1 MSTTLCSVCGTIGL
15 GSGGDGFY
23 YCLTC
28 GTQSQ
33 DLVEQGME
41 DDGMVFNGVY
51 NHAYRRRTPHSA
63 PVQSQAEIDMQTQ
76 AEVLTQMQK
85 VNMTTDQAFSQRAG
99 GDADLDD
106 EAMLRN
112 YRFQQND
119 ALDAETLASQLKE
132 RYLEGMQMMIQMQ
145 CEALVKKFGVSPL
158 ICGVFAPIWL
168 RFVASTRVLERG
180 WANETLQAAD
190 ALSENLNRRQDGRD
204 EDFEDINPPISKY
217 KNSAIFKAEP
227 RTSLYGK
234 KARIVW
240 AGSLKDRIPVAI
252 SLAISFLACHIAREA
267 VLPTDLIKWAL
278 EGKLPY
284 LAAFVDIEK
293 SLSGVSKPWP
303 LSPKYLLRPQ
313 HVIGA
318 WQLELMSGC
327 LAKRVGLQLPPVNF
341 HSISCRFL
349 KQLGFPVEELFPA
362 VSRIYE
368 WLLPPGLW
376 ISADT
381 GDSPTRVYVMAML
394 VVVIRILYN
403 IHGQGYWEKSLSDN
417 TLASGSC
424 DKNSNGDPSQDQLDR
439 KSQRSTDSCVNGANV
454 GNNCHDIHL
463 TAKATGEI
471 PVSSSGNI
479 THFQDQELDATT
491 MLHKLESWDRDDSDR
506 FDYGKDLYTYLKYC
520 NEVIFAGS
528 KMSYDEENII
538 KHFWKLYE
546 KLEKE
551 DLDPINEAEGDA
563 FFEPSINSTRYNSV
577 SQSMSED
584 NVGLCQPDCK
594 EIPTAGEPE
603 CSLRPG
609 VKKENESGFSNIP
622 LRESSGIKKDR
633 NSSLESIISDM
644 EQNGFHYIRPAKCHP
659 PDTYL
664 SYKKKKIN
672 RKFETV
678 VHADYYILLRAC
690 ARVVKVNA
698 YALHS
703 CVLNIERRLSWIEDR
718 VVGVLRG
725 KLLTGSQE

>member
-1 MSTTLCSVCGTIGL
+1 MATTLCNVCGTFGL
-15 GSGGDGFY
+15 GNGGDGFY

-33 DLVEQGME
+33 DLIEQTME
-41 DDGMVFNGVY
+41 DDGMLFNGVY
-51 NHAYRRRTPHSA
+51 NHAYRRKMPHGA
-63 PVQSQAEIDMQTQ
+63 PVLSQAEIDMQTQ
-76 AEVLTQMQK
+76 AEVLTKMQK
-85 VNMTTDQAFSQRAG
+85 ANTTSEQAFSQRVA
-99 GDADLDD
+99 GDADSDD

-112 YRFQQND
+112 YGFQRSD
-119 ALDAETLASQLKE
+119 ALDAETLASQLRE

-145 CEALVKKFGVSPL
+145 CEALVKKFGASPL

-168 RFVASTRVLERG
+168 RFVASTKVLERG
-180 WANETLQAAD
+180 WANEALQAAD
-190 ALSENLNRRQDGRD
+190 ALYEDLKQRLDGPNQ
-204 EDFEDINPPISKY
+204 DFEDINPPISKY
-217 KNSAIFKAEP
+217 KKSAIFKAES

-240 AGSLKDRIPVAI
+240 ASSLKDRIPVTI

-293 SLSGVSKPWP
+293 SLSGISKPWP

-318 WQLELMSGC
+318 WQLELMAGC
-327 LAKRVGLQLPPVNF
+327 LAKHIGLQLPPVNF

-349 KQLGFPVEELFPA
+349 KQLGFPVNELFPA

-368 WLLPPGLW
+368 WSSSPPGLW
-376 ISADT
+376 LSADKNAH
-381 GDSPTRVYVMAML
+381 PTRVYVMAML
-394 VVVIRILYN
+394 VVGIRILYN
-403 IHGQGYWEKSLSDN
+403 IHGQGYWEKSVRDN

-424 DKNSNGDPSQDQLDR
+424 DKNSNGDPSQDQINR

-454 GNNCHDIHL
+454 GNDCLDIHL
-463 TAKATGEI
+463 MAKAAGEM

-491 MLHKLESWDRDDSDR
+491 MLHNLESWDRDNSDK
-506 FDYGKDLYTYLKYC
+506 FDYGKDLCTYLKYC

-528 KMSYDEENII
+528 KMSYDEENIM

-551 DLDPINEAEGDA
+551 DLGPINEAEGDA
-563 FFEPSINSTRYNSV
+563 FLDPSINSTRYNSAPH
-577 SQSMSED
+577 SMDEN
-584 NVGLCQPDCK
+584 NVGLCQSDCK
-594 EIPTAGEPE
+594 EIPSAGEPE
-603 CSLRPG
+603 CSSRPG
-609 VKKENESGFSNIP
+609 AKQEIEPAFQNIP
-622 LRESSGIKKDR
+622 LRESSGLKKIDNR
-633 NSSLESIISDM
+633 SLESIISDM
-644 EQNGFHYIRPAKCHP
+644 EQNGFHYIPPARRHP

-664 SYKKKKIN
+664 SYRKKNID
-672 RKFETV
+672 RKLETV

-690 ARVVKVNA
+690 ARVIKVNA
-698 YALHS
+698 HALHS
-703 CVLNIERRLSWIEDR
+703 CVLNIEKRLSCIEDR
-718 VVGVLRG
+718 VAGVLQE
-725 KLLTGSQE
+725 KLLT